1 MSKRDLAF
9 TRINYILIAL
19 GMVIVIIG
27 FLLMITPSSDET
39 EFVEEI
45 FSTRAIKIAP
55 AVCFSGFL
63 FVIYGIL
70 AKGKVNKNSDLE

>member
-9 TRINYILIAL
+9 TRINYILIAI

-39 EFVEEI
+39 RFVEEI
-45 FSTRAIKIAP
+45 FSTRAIKVATF
-55 AVCFSGFL
+55 VCFAGFL

-70 AKGKVNKNSDLE
+70 AKGKDNDDSRE

>member
-9 TRINYILIAL
+9 TRINYILIAI

-39 EFVEEI
+39 RFVEEI
-45 FSTRAIKIAP
+45 FSTRAIKVAP
-55 AVCFSGFL
+55 FVCFAGFL

-70 AKGKVNKNSDLE
+70 AKGKDNDSRE